1 MVNAI
6 LILESSIEG
15 GKQTMKVTIKD
26 IARMAGVSPSSVS
39 LVLNDRPC
47 RISTEKREKI
57 KSIANQYNYSVNQMA
72 RSLVTK
78 QTKTLGLII
87 PDIENIFF
95 SSLAKNIEIFCREQG
110 YALMIVNTNNEY
122 QNDLLVVNLLLSRS
136 VDGLFIIPSDES
148 YKNNEEL
155 VETLSTMNIPYVML
169 DRVYSNIECDK
180 VLFDNEKGAYLA
192 VKHLLE
198 HGHRKIACIS
208 SSEFSN
214 NGRLRLNG
222 YLKAMRE
229 FNCDINDAYIVEGDY
244 QIESGYRAGNKLLQ
258 EDITSVF
265 ITNDMMTLGF
275 LKFMHEQK
283 KHIPNDYSLVSY
295 DNSIYPYVIGIE
307 LTSVDQNTKEL
318 SEKACQ
324 LLFERIQKPNKPYEN
339 ICLIPKL
346 IENSSVTTLTTDKM

>member
-1 MVNAI
+1 
-6 LILESSIEG
+6 
-15 GKQTMKVTIKD
+15 MKVTIKD
-26 IARMAGVSPSSVS
+26 IARIAEVSPSSVS

-47 RISTEKREKI
+47 RISIEKKERI
-57 KSIANQYNYSVNQMA
+57 KSIAKQYNYSVNQMA

-95 SSLAKNIEIFCREQG
+95 SSLAKHIEILCREQG
-110 YALMIVNTNNEY
+110 YALMILNTNNEY
-122 QNDLLVVNLLLSRS
+122 QNDLMVVNLLISRS

-148 YKNNEEL
+148 YKNNKDL
-155 VETLSTMNIPYVML
+155 VATLSNMNIPFVML
-169 DRVYSNIECDK
+169 DRVYSNLECDK
-180 VLFDNEKGAYLA
+180 VLFDNEIGAYLA

-198 HGHRKIACIS
+198 KGHRKIACIT

-214 NGRLRLNG
+214 NGILRLNG

-229 FNCDINDAYIVEGDY
+229 FNCDIHDTYIIEGNY
-244 QIESGYRAGNKLLQ
+244 QIESGYRAGSKLIQ

-275 LKFMHEQK
+275 LKFMYEQK
-283 KHIPNDYSLVSY
+283 KHIPEDYSLVSY
-295 DNSIYPYVIGIE
+295 DNSIFPYVIGIE
-307 LTSVDQNTKEL
+307 LTSIEQNTKEL

-324 LLFERIQKPNKPYEN
+324 LLFDRIKEPTKSFEK

-346 IENSSVTTLTTDKM
+346 IENSSVRTLI